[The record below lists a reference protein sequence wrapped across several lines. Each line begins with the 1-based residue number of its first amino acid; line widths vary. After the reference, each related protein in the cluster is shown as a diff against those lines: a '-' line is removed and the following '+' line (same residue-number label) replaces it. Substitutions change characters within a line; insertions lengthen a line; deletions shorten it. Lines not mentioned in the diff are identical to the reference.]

1 MEKQVA
7 LWDAFPIY
15 GYERQSL
22 ISKEKGCVTIPLQ
35 LELPEVYTLDA
46 KEYGM
51 LQELFFNIINV
62 LGPNRLLHRQD
73 FFL

>member
-22 ISKEKGCVTIPLQ
+22 IAKEKGCVTIPLQ
-35 LELPEVYTLDA
+35 LQLPEVFTLDA
-46 KEYGM
+46 REYEI

-62 LGPNRLLHRQD
+62 LGPNRL
-73 FFL
+73 